1 MTSERTILIACQT
14 FNVDVQL
21 VRNGYRIRDAVD
33 ARRCAALLL
42 ARQGVGTRRVASDLG
57 QPIRSALRAIQS
69 ARELAAV
76 DQRFAQRLE
85 SAWQQVQREEA
96 GHA

>member
-76 DQRFAQRLE
+76 DHRFAQRLE
-85 SAWQQVQREEA
+85 SAWQQVQREGG

>member
-1 MTSERTILIACQT
+1 MTTERTILIACRA
-14 FNVDVQL
+14 FNVDVEL
-21 VRNGYRIRDAVD
+21 VRNGFRIRDAVD

-42 ARQGVGTRRVASDLG
+42 ARQGVGTRRMASDLG
-57 QPIRSALRAIQS
+57 QPIRTAQRAIQS

-85 SAWQQVQREEA
+85 AAWREVQQEEVDR
-96 GHA
+96 G